1 MDVSVTRPEQRCHVP
16 SRVHQSVH
24 CVHAAVSQA
33 TRAALLFIYCT
44 LGCCLHAEERV
55 SSSVNMEHY
64 SPCHRSCLHWW
75 LHAYVWLVL
84 FLQKELF
91 SFLRILNFGIT
102 EGALPLKWHWH
113 GTSVPHM
120 SSTGRTNV
128 TLPLFFLNWL
138 PCHKHKSVAMVPS
151 KEESLTRVPYIFKP
165 LIGIASKVAPPAAL
179 PFSCCTATLVSGPG
193 SLEEAAAA
201 GRLRLQS
208 LIGARGRLPLLLQ
221 LCCRWLT
228 VGSKPC
234 D

>member
-1 MDVSVTRPEQRCHVP
+1 MCLWRGLSSAVMFHHVCISQSIVSTPR
-16 SRVHQSVH
+16 SVRQ
-24 CVHAAVSQA
+24 HAPPCCSSTVRSAVV
-33 TRAALLFIYCT
+33 CT
-44 LGCCLHAEERV
+44 LKSESPAAWIWSITALVIGAVFTDDFMLMSDLCYFYKRNYFLSSEFWILGSLRGLCLW
-55 SSSVNMEHY
+55 NGTDMELV
-64 SPCHRSCLHWW
+64 CHIWAAQGEQMWRS
-75 LHAYVWLVL
+75 L
-84 FLQKELF
+84 F
-91 SFLRILNFGIT
+91 
-102 EGALPLKWHWH
+102 
-113 GTSVPHM
+113 
-120 SSTGRTNV
+120 
-128 TLPLFFLNWL
+128 FFLNWL

-228 VGSKPC
+228 AGSKPC